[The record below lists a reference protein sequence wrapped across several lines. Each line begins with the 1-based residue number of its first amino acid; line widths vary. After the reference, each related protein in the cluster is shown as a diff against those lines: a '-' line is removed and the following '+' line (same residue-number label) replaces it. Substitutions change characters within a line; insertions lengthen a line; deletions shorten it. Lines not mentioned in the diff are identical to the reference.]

1 MGARVLAVVLLLG
14 GSAVA
19 ASSQAEGPAVNEL
32 MARVAAYAAN
42 YGEKASLLVAVEK
55 YFQQVGSTRPRQ
67 LVAEFA
73 LVKTPAGWVGYRD
86 VVEVDGKQV
95 SDRRDRL
102 LKLLTDPSADA
113 SLARAVSEES
123 ARYNIGPIS
132 RTFNVPTSVMQLFL
146 PLNLSRFRFTLKGD
160 ERIDGVTTREVVF
173 KELATPTLTM
183 TRAGRDVPME
193 GSLWVVPKDG
203 AVVRTQLRM
212 RNFADAATTDARGGT
227 GRIDSSADFN
237 VIYSWHAEFGLWL
250 PREMTEQYAGPI
262 RGDDGRGY
270 VVRARTNATY
280 SAFKRFETGAKMIV
294 PQ

>member
-1 MGARVLAVVLLLG
+1 MAAWGLAAALVLA

-19 ASSQAEGPAVNEL
+19 VSSQTERLAADEL
-32 MARVAAYAAN
+32 MARVATYAAN
-42 YGEKASLLVAVEK
+42 YGEKASLIVAVEK

-73 LVKTPAGWVGYRD
+73 IVKTPAGWVGYRD

-132 RTFNVPTSVMQLFL
+132 RTFNVPTSVMQLFVPVNL
-146 PLNLSRFRFTLKGD
+146 PRFVFTLKGE

-173 KELATPTLTM
+173 KEVAAPTLTM
-183 TRAGRDVPME
+183 TRTGRDVPME

-203 AVVRTQLRM
+203 AVVRTQLWM
-212 RNFADAATTDARGGT
+212 RNFADAATTDARGGV

-237 VIYSWHAEFGLWL
+237 AVYFWHAEFGLWL
-250 PREMTEQYAGPI
+250 PREMTEQYSGPI

-270 VVRARTNATY
+270 TVRARTNATY
-280 SAFKRFETGAKMIV
+280 SAFKRFGTGAKIV
-294 PQ
+294 GPQ